1 MPKLFSYIMWA
12 LVIYFMIRIIL
23 LSQKNGKTKGL
34 IEVIRFVDDEN
45 QFNDRIIALED
56 QFRDKN
62 VDFSKNTGFKT
73 LGSG

>member
-1 MPKLFSYIMWA
+1 MSDVGQNERATQNRIIKLFD
-12 LVIYFMIRIIL
+12 
-23 LSQKNGKTKGL
+23 KKTKGL

-62 VDFSKNTGFKT
+62 VEFFQKT
-73 LGSG
+73 QVLKF